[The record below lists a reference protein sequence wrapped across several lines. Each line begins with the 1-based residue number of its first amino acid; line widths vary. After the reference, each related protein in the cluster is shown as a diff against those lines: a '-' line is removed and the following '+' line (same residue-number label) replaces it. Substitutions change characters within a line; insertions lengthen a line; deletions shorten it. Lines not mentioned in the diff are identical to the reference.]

1 MATSEKTLITVEAKI
16 NAPVEKVWKLWT
28 EPQHIIQ
35 WNNASDE
42 WHTPKAENDLR
53 EGGKFLSRMEAKDGS
68 FGFNFEGTY
77 NEVKP
82 LELIRYTLADDRE
95 VKIIFKGQGK
105 TTTVTEIFEAEGQN
119 SIEMQQMGWQ
129 AILNNFKKY
138 VEEQGKLVKLHFE
151 IEINA
156 NAEKVYH
163 TMLDES
169 TYKEWTKIFN
179 PGSHYIGSWEKGEK
193 ILFVGIDDS
202 GDSGGMVSRI
212 KENIPAK
219 FVSIE
224 HIGLL
229 ENGKEI
235 TSGEKVE
242 SWAGALEN
250 YTFTEDNGNT
260 KVSVEMD
267 SNLEYKSYFEETWP
281 KALEKLKFL
290 CE

>member
-28 EPQHIIQ
+28 EPQHIIK

-42 WHTPKAENDLR
+42 WHTPKAENDLK

-95 VKIIFKGQGK
+95 VKIIFKGEGK
-105 TTTVTEIFEAEGQN
+105 TTTVTEIFEAENQN

-138 VEEQGKLVKLHFE
+138 VEEQGKLLKLHFE

-281 KALEKLKFL
+281 KALEKLKSL